1 MVSSLPATGC
11 SIRMQY
17 ITRDLRNRGGLGLD
31 KVDNPPPLVTNLSH
45 SALSATDIRAI
56 MLRRRSSRFIAFKVS
71 NTMKPEIMVISRNSE
86 FSQSTESSPEES
98 CDSLEHPKFS
108 AVGCH
113 VGNRTRNGCGWHI
126 AKPKKR

>member
-1 MVSSLPATGC
+1 MMSSSPATGC

-56 MLRRRSSRFIAFKVS
+56 MIRGRCLRFIALEVS
-71 NTMKPEIMVISRNSE
+71 NTMNPEIIVISRNSE
-86 FSQSTESSPEES
+86 FSLRVIT
-98 CDSLEHPKFS
+98 
-108 AVGCH
+108 
-113 VGNRTRNGCGWHI
+113 
-126 AKPKKR
+126 